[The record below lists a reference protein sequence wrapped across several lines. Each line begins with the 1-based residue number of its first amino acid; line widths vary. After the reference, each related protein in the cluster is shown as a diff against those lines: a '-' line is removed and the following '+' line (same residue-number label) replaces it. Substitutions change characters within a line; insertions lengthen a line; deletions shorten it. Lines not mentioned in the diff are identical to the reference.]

1 MSRLPSVIRE
11 KAATS
16 ERPPDFP
23 VAGKLDAGIVWSALA
38 EARDRLHGHAGDVE
52 IVEVSESGDVVLS
65 FVGTCTHCPAQALT
79 FGSVILPV
87 LEQLDGIGA
96 VTMRGVNVSDAA
108 LRRIRA
114 MAE

>member
-1 MSRLPSVIRE
+1 MRE
-11 KAATS
+11 DAAIG
-16 ERPPDFP
+16 ERPPDG
-23 VAGKLDAGIVWSALA
+23 AAARKLDAGIVAGALA
-38 EARDRLHGHAGDVE
+38 RVRDRLHGHAGDVE
-52 IVEVSESGDVVLS
+52 IVEIGDNGDVVLS
-65 FVGTCTHCPAQALT
+65 FTGTCTHCPAQALT

-96 VTMRGVNVSDAA
+96 VTMRGVNVSRAA